1 MTLSDKNFLPESLS
15 ASTPEKGSNALPA
28 NTLQQSDYAEMIA
41 RELRAKYL
49 WDALADEWVTCS
61 NVAWTPCRSAGVEKR
76 IREALKRERGGY
88 SASYLNGVI
97 SLVRHELTAPEWTTS
112 RELLPFTNGVLNLNG
127 KLSSY
132 FTPSQSSHPSHPSQ
146 KEYFNWE
153 LPYKYDEKATCWTFK
168 RWLITATQGD
178 KELIRFLLA
187 WMVAV
192 ARGRS
197 DLQKYLEITGGGGTG
212 KSTFMQIC
220 TMLVGEKNRV
230 VTDLKN
236 LENRFESAN
245 LYRKRLAVVS
255 DSAHYAGELSTLKAI
270 TGGDPIRYEIKNRQ
284 AGESFIFGGLVMIAA
299 NRVIQSSDNT
309 SGVSRRRIPVYLSHQ
324 VPSKEKK
331 RYAKH
336 GGIEPVLQLEAAG
349 IINWILS
356 LDESQ
361 AVHTITHP
369 SAVLQKYKLDAESQ
383 SNPILGWAFDSLA
396 ICDDGNETQVG
407 SKTPKDAGDF
417 TRELDIKTKLY
428 PNYLAWCHGEGRRE
442 SSLNS
447 FAHGLVD
454 ALKSW
459 GIDAYKHRQGGT
471 GKSIVRHIKLF
482 SEGDQRLIDQVKA
495 VSAGDSENQPVAPDS
510 EGCEPCDDQNSAVYS
525 LAPQDTAIADTGTF

>member
-1 MTLSDKNFLPESLS
+1 MALTDASISPEELEQARVGLLLPEK
-15 ASTPEKGSNALPA
+15 P
-28 NTLQQSDYAEMIA
+28 QQSDYAELIA
-41 RELRAKYL
+41 NELRDKYL
-49 WDALADEWVTCS
+49 WDTLATEWVTRT
-61 NVAWTPCRSAGVEKR
+61 NVAWTPCRPADAEQLIIK
-76 IREALKRERGGY
+76 ALKKERGGY

-132 FTPSQSSHPSHPSQ
+132 FTPSQSSHPSQ
-146 KEYFNWE
+146 KEFFNWE
-153 LPYKYDEKATCWTFK
+153 LPYEYDEKATCWTFK

-255 DSAHYAGELSTLKAI
+255 DSAQFAGELSTLKAI

-309 SGVSRRRIPVYLSHQ
+309 SGVSRRRIPVYFSHQ
-324 VPSKEKK
+324 VPDKEKD
-331 RYAKH
+331 RYKKH
-336 GGIEPVLQLEAAG
+336 GGIESVLQKEASG

-361 AVHTITHP
+361 AIHTITHP
-369 SAVLQKYKLDAESQ
+369 PAVLQKYKLDAESQ

-407 SKTPKDAGDF
+407 SKTPRDASDF

-447 FAHGLVD
+447 FTLGLVD

-482 SEGDQRLIDQVKA
+482 SEGDQRLIGQVNA
-495 VSAGDSENQPVAPDS
+495 VSAGDSENQPAAPDS
-510 EGCEPCDDQNSAVYS
+510 DDCEPCDDQNSAVYS